1 MIERVKRRQVLALR
15 ALGVTL
21 TFSPISA
28 QPSTDDALLE
38 ALVFTPPLDVDSR
51 AYPADLRTEL
61 DAYVLRARR
70 SLRPARAAETPSAMV
85 VQEARTRY
93 AARLVG
99 VGGDEAG
106 ALAAAYVDALE
117 PCYEWEGF
125 HDCPEREA
133 VFADAYQ
140 AAHADGPFRHYLPLL
155 SAHRWVCAA
164 EGYDHEKKPDQA
176 SRSRQQ
182 YRDRL
187 AVALRSD
194 SALIRAAA
202 RQLETRAACRAP
214 S

>member
-1 MIERVKRRQVLALR
+1 MTMRMNPATL
-15 ALGVTL
+15 LGLCVVGL
-21 TFSPISA
+21 WMMPASIGA
-28 QPSTDDALLE
+28 QPQVDALID
-38 ALVFTPPLDVDSR
+38 ALVFAPQLVIDSR
-51 AYPADLRTEL
+51 TYPADLRTEL
-61 DAYVLRARR
+61 DGYVLRVRR
-70 SLRPARAAETPSAMV
+70 NLPSGRAQPAGLDML

-99 VGGDEAG
+99 VGGDESK
-106 ALAAAYVDALE
+106 ALAAAYVEALE

-133 VFADAYQ
+133 VFADTYQ

-155 SAHRWVCAA
+155 SAHRWLCAA
-164 EGYDHEKKPDQA
+164 EGYDHEKRPEQA

-187 AVALRSD
+187 ALALRSD

-202 RQLETRAACRAP
+202 RQLEARAACLAA

>member
-1 MIERVKRRQVLALR
+1 MHRRRLCAG
-15 ALGVTL
+15 AVTL
-21 TFSPISA
+21 IVASA
-28 QPSTDDALLE
+28 ALDAQSWDDALLD
-38 ALVFTPPLDVDSR
+38 ALVFTPLVTLDSR
-51 AYPADLRTEL
+51 AYPADLRIEL
-61 DAYVLRARR
+61 DGYLLRARQNLGTGR
-70 SLRPARAAETPSAMV
+70 AQPARLDMLVE
-85 VQEARTRY
+85 EARTRY

-99 VGGDEAG
+99 IGGDEAK
-106 ALAAAYVDALE
+106 ALAAAYVEALR
-117 PCYEWEGF
+117 PCYEWEGV

-140 AAHADGPFRHYLPLL
+140 ADHADGPFRQYLPLL

-176 SRSRQQ
+176 ARSRQQ

-187 AVALRSD
+187 ALALRSD

-202 RQLETRAACRAP
+202 RQLEVRAACRAR